1 MNLKVSLSKGEGIE
15 VVWVFSDEASGDA
28 KLEALKESK
37 VFKAKVGET
46 LTDLFGETKKLYLGF
61 GKKEEI
67 TFENIRTAFFKA
79 GKQLSTLGEAH
90 AYTEVQKIEGKC
102 YGKTNKAVAEGLL
115 QSEYRFDKFISE
127 KKPESTLKDFTLTI
141 SDKLSDKL
149 PIVTEKVEEVKNVM
163 EGVFLARDLINEP
176 AMYMTPTA
184 LADAARDQLTP
195 LGVEVQILEQK
206 DIEALGM
213 KAYLAVS
220 KGSEEPPKF
229 IIMKWNGDPSSEEK
243 LAIVGK
249 GLTYDSGGYCIKT
262 PGGMSTMHCDMG
274 GGGATIGAMYAI
286 AKNKVAKNVVA
297 VIAACENMISGGAYK
312 TGDII
317 SSMAGKTIHI
327 GSTDA
332 EGRLT
337 LADALYYVATKE
349 KPNRIID
356 LATLTGAVV
365 SALGSITTA
374 VISNDDEFAREFI
387 AAGEETGEMFWQLPT
402 HEKYRKLIKGDTCD
416 LLNVAKGGAGTIT
429 AGLFLENFVED
440 IPWVHLDIAGTAYFD
455 KPDDYL
461 PKGATGIPVK
471 TLYNFV
477 KCNGTCSHRGCKHDN
492 CNHDKQ

>member
-1 MNLKVSLSKGEGIE
+1 MNLKVSLNKGEGIE
-15 VVWVFSDEASGDA
+15 VVWVFSDEACEC
-28 KLEALKESK
+28 KKIEALKESK
-37 VFKAKVGET
+37 VFKAGVGEV
-46 LTDLFGETKKLYLGF
+46 LADLFGESKKLYLGF
-61 GKKEEI
+61 GKKADINYE
-67 TFENIRTAFFKA
+67 TIRTAFFKA
-79 GKQLSTLGEAH
+79 GRQLATMGESNAF
-90 AYTEVQKIEGKC
+90 TVVNKIEGKC
-102 YGKTNKAVAEGLL
+102 YGQTNKAVAEGLL
-115 QSEYRFDKFISE
+115 QSEYRFDKFISD
-127 KKPESTLKDFTLTI
+127 KKPASPLKDFTITVN
-141 SDKLSDKL
+141 DKLE
-149 PIVTEKVEEVKNVM
+149 VVEEMVEEIKNVI
-163 EGVFLARDLINEP
+163 EGVFLARDLVNEP

-184 LADAARDQLTP
+184 LANAARDQLTP
-195 LGVEVQILEQK
+195 LGVDVQILEQK
-206 DIEALGM
+206 EIEALDM
-213 KAYLAVS
+213 KAFLAVS

-286 AKNKVAKNVVA
+286 AKNKVKRNVVA

-365 SALGSITTA
+365 AAFSNITTA
-374 VISNDDEFAREFI
+374 VVTNDDAFAEEFI
-387 AAGEETGEMFWQLPT
+387 AVGERTGELFWKLPT
-402 HEKYRKLIKGDTCD
+402 NEKYRKMIKGDTCD
-416 LLNVAKGGAGTIT
+416 LLNSAKGGAGTIT
-429 AGLFLENFVED
+429 AGLFLEEFIEN
-440 IPWVHLDIAGTAYFD
+440 IPWIHLDIAGTAYFD

-471 TLYNFV
+471 TLYSFV
-477 KCNGTCSHRGCKHDN
+477 KCDGVCTHGKKD
-492 CNHDKQ
+492 